1 MGILLK
7 SSRGEKANSMNRIDT
22 HQTVLARPWPN
33 RTAPKKLLAI
43 RLQAL
48 GDTVITLPYLQ
59 ALRSILPA
67 TEFHFVTREEFADLP
82 RNMNIFHKVYPIEGG
97 FDIWRQYMSAAFL
110 VPRLQKEKY
119 DVVIDLQR
127 NLLTRTIRRI
137 LFPRS
142 FSEFDRFS
150 LNSAGDRTRAT
161 INKIGFTALP
171 DMLVRLDLRE
181 HESGLDK
188 LKKAGYDPGKK
199 LIVLNPAGNF
209 ITKSWPIKNYRRFA
223 EGWISTVNSSVQF
236 LLLGMER
243 MREKSNYLEQK
254 LGKPVINLVGKTT
267 ISEAFNILRQAE
279 IVVSEDSGLMHMAW
293 VAQVPAVALF
303 GSSRSS
309 WSKPLGKS
317 VCLDSSDL
325 ECGECLQPICR
336 FGDVH
341 CLTRYS
347 PEFVME
353 TAQKLL
359 ARRVE

>member
-7 SSRGEKANSMNRIDT
+7 SSRGEKANSMNRPQETI
-22 HQTVLARPWPN
+22 LSRPWPD
-33 RTAPKKLLAI
+33 RIPPKKILAI

-59 ALRSILPA
+59 ALRNTLPA
-67 TEFHFVTREEFADLP
+67 TELHFVTREEFADLP
-82 RNMNIFHKVYPIEGG
+82 RNVKMFEKVYAVEGG
-97 FDIWRQYMSAAFL
+97 FDTRRQFMSAAFL
-110 VPRLQKEKY
+110 IPRLRKEKY

-142 FSEFDRFS
+142 YSEFNRFS

-161 INKIGFTALP
+161 INKIGFTPLP
-171 DMLVRLDLRE
+171 EMLVRLDLRE
-181 HESGLDK
+181 NDRGLDK
-188 LKKAGYDPGKK
+188 LKRAGYDLGKK
-199 LIVLNPAGNF
+199 LVVLNPAGNF
-209 ITKSWPIKNYRRFA
+209 NTKSWPIESYRRFA
-223 EGWISTVNSSVQF
+223 QGWISTVDSSVQF
-236 LLLGMER
+236 LMLGVER
-243 MREKSNYLEQK
+243 LREKSNYLEEK
-254 LGKPVINLVGKTT
+254 LGKTVINLVGKTT

-279 IVVSEDSGLMHMAW
+279 LVISEDSGLMHMAW
-293 VAQVPAVALF
+293 VAQVPVVALF

-325 ECGECLQPICR
+325 ECGECLQPTCR

-341 CLTRYS
+341 FLTRYS
-347 PEFVME
+347 PEFVIE
-353 TAQKLL
+353 TARELL
-359 ARRVE
+359 AMNVQ